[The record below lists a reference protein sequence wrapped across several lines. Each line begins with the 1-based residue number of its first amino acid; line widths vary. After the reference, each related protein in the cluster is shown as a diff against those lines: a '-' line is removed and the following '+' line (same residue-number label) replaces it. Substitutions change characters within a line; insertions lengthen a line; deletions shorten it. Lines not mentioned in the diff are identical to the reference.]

1 MNDFVSFNCGA
12 CQATLSIPAELAG
25 ISGPCPYCGTHVTSP
40 KPEAENRGA
49 QQTRAIA
56 TSESPQEPEPRY
68 QARSMSNDETVV
80 VRPRRTGW
88 KVAAGILI
96 FAGGVAGIWKFWEPD
111 RKAVAA
117 VSALKANRPAEKPL
131 VATPAPRPEV
141 LASAD
146 EHRLPPPA
154 DEMPE
159 ASLAPVPTAVARNVS
174 TAAAASPPAAPVP
187 AAEAKLP
194 PSASPPP
201 ASSGPMS
208 KEEKEIRSI
217 VPASG
222 HLEKPGTALIRFFAA
237 KTWQERLKHSLA
249 PEKIWKL
256 MDAYYKAH
264 ADGPIVPED
273 IELTRME
280 GVEEDAKRHYYAFL
294 VYMPGKEEGIPVS
307 VEETKTGCLVEWRSF
322 IEGKD
327 ELLAKFC
334 SGWRKESESFRV
346 LVRRGHYFESDVP
359 NQDRREVFDISPPD
373 STGPYNMWADKG
385 SAAYSKYF
393 GTGERTKWNI
403 SSMMVLTLQWEKT
416 DKGVEFIRLQDV
428 VADTWHPAMLPK

>member
-1 MNDFVSFNCGA
+1 
-12 CQATLSIPAELAG
+12 
-25 ISGPCPYCGTHVTSP
+25 
-40 KPEAENRGA
+40 
-49 QQTRAIA
+49 
-56 TSESPQEPEPRY
+56 
-68 QARSMSNDETVV
+68 MSNDQTVV
-80 VRPRRTGW
+80 VRPLRTGW
-88 KVAAGILI
+88 IVAAGVLI
-96 FAGGVAGIWKFWEPD
+96 FVGGVAGVWKFWEPN
-111 RKAVAA
+111 RKAVEPKT
-117 VSALKANRPAEKPL
+117 VVKEIRPAEKRLAGP
-131 VATPAPRPEV
+131 PAARPEV

-146 EHRLPPPA
+146 EHHMPPPA

-159 ASLAPVPTAVARNVS
+159 TSLTPVPTAVAKNVS
-174 TAAAASPPAAPVP
+174 IGAAAPAVPQLAPVVAAEEKPPLAAP
-187 AAEAKLP
+187 AP
-194 PSASPPP
+194 PEP
-201 ASSGPMS
+201 SGPMS
-208 KEEKEIRSI
+208 KEEQEIRSFI
-217 VPASG
+217 PASG

-237 KTWQERLKHSLA
+237 KTWQDRLKHSLA

-256 MDAYYKAH
+256 MDAYYQAH

-280 GVEEDAKRHYYAFL
+280 AVEEDPKRHYYAFL

-334 SGWRKESESFRV
+334 SGWRKEAESFRV

-373 STGPYNMWADKG
+373 STGPYKIWADKG

-416 DKGVEFIRLQDV
+416 DKGVEFIRLHDV